1 MFKNNT
7 RETFQV
13 FEFLF
18 LLKQMTNSKHQSP
31 VRGCGTEELHDIFAK
46 RKDRKRKRTRLNVS
60 SAFYWYC
67 NLNRSSWNQMW
78 LVHFGAWAEQDP
90 KPNPSLSPRPME
102 ETHGIVRFYTVQQP
116 LLELRVIPWFCK
128 WQSVHFIGPQLWS
141 MVYTGRPSWVLTNA
155 PCPESVRFIFS
166 LPFWQILF
174 SFDCG
179 LKI

>member
-60 SAFYWYC
+60 SAFY
-67 NLNRSSWNQMW
+67 
-78 LVHFGAWAEQDP
+78 
-90 KPNPSLSPRPME
+90 
-102 ETHGIVRFYTVQQP
+102 
-116 LLELRVIPWFCK
+116 
-128 WQSVHFIGPQLWS
+128 
-141 MVYTGRPSWVLTNA
+141 
-155 PCPESVRFIFS
+155 
-166 LPFWQILF
+166 
-174 SFDCG
+174 
-179 LKI
+179 